1 MNFLNRLSK
10 YLMGVLIGL
19 TLTYIMFSER
29 GCMDWLPSARIKE
42 DIRSRG
48 IMNTNEVACYLE
60 CNGMSVSDLADL
72 VTEGSINYS
81 ESTTREIPRKYL
93 IEQDANLQ
101 SALFVLNDTATTVV
115 SATFKQINECDC

>member
-1 MNFLNRLSK
+1 MKFLNRLSK

-19 TLTYIMFSER
+19 ALTYIMFSER
-29 GCMDWLPSARIKE
+29 GCMDWLPSERIKE

-48 IMNTNEVACYLE
+48 IMNTEEVACYLE

-81 ESTTREIPRKYL
+81 ESTPREIHRTYL
-93 IEQDANLQ
+93 IEQDAKLQ
-101 SALFVLNDTATTVV
+101 SAIFVLNDTAATVV
-115 SATFKQINECDC
+115 SVTFKEINDCDC